1 MSKAW
6 SGRFKENTSKDV
18 ELFTESIS
26 FDRALAIYDLEQ
38 DFAHLEALLEAGV
51 ISKDSYE
58 NIKGGLQKIREE
70 IEKNEFHFD
79 ISKEDIHMNIES
91 RLYELIGEDAKKL
104 HTGRSRNDQ
113 VNTDLRLYLKDH
125 ILKIFELLKALKQ
138 QLILKAKEYETL
150 IIPGYTHLQRA
161 QPVLVA
167 HYLLSFKEAFLRDS
181 QRLVDAYRRI
191 DTLSL
196 GSGALAGA
204 DFPLDRFLEAS
215 ILNFSK
221 ISRNSMDA
229 VADRDFAIEYMFCL
243 STIAMHLS
251 RMAEDF
257 IIFNTE
263 EFKFIDLPDS
273 LCTGSS
279 IMPQKKNPD
288 VLELIRGKT
297 GRVYGNLINLMVNL
311 KGLPMTYN
319 RDLQEDKEPIFDATK
334 TIINSLK
341 MMILIVKDIRFRQNI
356 EAGNLM
362 LATDLANY
370 LVEKNIPFREAH
382 HIVGNIVAY
391 ALEHQKP
398 LESLNKEE
406 LNKFSK
412 AFDKDAKDIISK
424 ESSILRKK
432 TYGSTHRDFVRKQ
445 IEISSLEENIEKNL

>member
-6 SGRFKENTSKDV
+6 SGRFKEDTSKDV

-26 FDRALAIYDLEQ
+26 FDKALAMYDLEQ
-38 DFAHLEALLEAGV
+38 DFAHLEALLKAGV

-58 NIKGGLQKIREE
+58 NIKNGLKKIKQE
-70 IEKNEFHFD
+70 IEKNEFYFD

-138 QLILKAKEYETL
+138 QLVLKAKEYEDL
-150 IIPGYTHLQRA
+150 IMPGYTHLQRA

-181 QRLVDAYRRI
+181 QRLIDAYRRI
-191 DTLSL
+191 DTLTL

-215 ILNFSK
+215 VLNFSK

-243 STIAMHLS
+243 SSIAMHLS

-297 GRVYGNLINLMVNL
+297 GRVYANLINLMVNL

-319 RDLQEDKEPIFDATK
+319 RDLQEDKEPIFDATN
-334 TIINSLK
+334 TILNSLK
-341 MMILIVKDIRFRQNI
+341 MMILIVKDLKFRQNI
-356 EAGNLM
+356 EAGNLL

-391 ALEHQKP
+391 AIEHQKP
-398 LESLNKEE
+398 LESLTKEE
-406 LNKFSK
+406 LNNFSK
-412 AFDKDAKDIISK
+412 
-424 ESSILRKK
+424 LLTK
-432 TYGSTHRDFVRKQ
+432 TQK
-445 IEISSLEENIEKNL
+445 I

>member
-6 SGRFKENTSKDV
+6 SGRFKEDTSKDV

-26 FDRALAIYDLEQ
+26 FDKALAMYDLEQ
-38 DFAHLEALLEAGV
+38 DFAHLEALLKASV

-58 NIKGGLQKIREE
+58 NIKNGLKKIKQE
-70 IEKNEFHFD
+70 IEKNEFYFD

-138 QLILKAKEYETL
+138 QLVLKAKEYEDL
-150 IIPGYTHLQRA
+150 IMPGYTHLQRA

-181 QRLVDAYRRI
+181 QRLIDAYRRI
-191 DTLSL
+191 DTLTL

-215 ILNFSK
+215 VLNFSK

-243 STIAMHLS
+243 SSIAMHLS

-297 GRVYGNLINLMVNL
+297 GRVYANLINLMINL

-319 RDLQEDKEPIFDATK
+319 RDLQEDKEPIFDATS
-334 TIINSLK
+334 TILNSLK
-341 MMILIVKDIRFRQNI
+341 MMILIVKDLKFRQNI
-356 EAGNLM
+356 EAGNLL

-391 ALEHQKP
+391 AIEHQKP
-398 LESLNKEE
+398 LESLTKEE
-406 LNKFSK
+406 LNNFSK

-424 ESSILRKK
+424 ELSISRKK
-432 TYGSTHRDFVRKQ
+432 TYGSTNKDLVKKQ
-445 IEISSLEENIEKNL
+445 IEVSSLEESIDKNL

>member
-1 MSKAW
+1 
-6 SGRFKENTSKDV
+6 
-18 ELFTESIS
+18 
-26 FDRALAIYDLEQ
+26 
-38 DFAHLEALLEAGV
+38 
-51 ISKDSYE
+51 
-58 NIKGGLQKIREE
+58 
-70 IEKNEFHFD
+70 
-79 ISKEDIHMNIES
+79 
-91 RLYELIGEDAKKL
+91 LYELIGEDAKKL

-138 QLILKAKEYETL
+138 QLVLKAKEYEDL
-150 IIPGYTHLQRA
+150 IMPGYTHLQRA

-181 QRLVDAYRRI
+181 QRLIDAYRRI
-191 DTLSL
+191 DTLTL

-215 ILNFSK
+215 VLNFSK

-243 STIAMHLS
+243 SSIAMHLS

-297 GRVYGNLINLMVNL
+297 GRVYANLINLMVNL

-334 TIINSLK
+334 TLLNSLK
-341 MMILIVKDIRFRQNI
+341 MMILIVKDLKFRQNI
-356 EAGNLM
+356 EAGNLL

-391 ALEHQKP
+391 AIEHQKP
-398 LESLNKEE
+398 LESLTKEE
-406 LNKFSK
+406 LNNFSK
-412 AFDKDAKDIISK
+412 TFDKDAKDIISK
-424 ESSILRKK
+424 ELSISRKK
-432 TYGSTHRDFVRKQ
+432 TYGSTNKDFVKKQ
-445 IEISSLEENIEKNL
+445 IDLSSLEENINKNL

>member
-6 SGRFKENTSKDV
+6 SGRFKEDTSKDV

-38 DFAHLEALLEAGV
+38 DFAHLEALLKAGV

-58 NIKGGLQKIREE
+58 NIKSGLNKIKEE
-70 IEKNEFHFD
+70 IEKNKFRFD

-138 QLILKAKEYETL
+138 QLILKAKEYENL

-191 DTLSL
+191 DTLTL

-243 STIAMHLS
+243 SAIAMHLS

-297 GRVYGNLINLMVNL
+297 GRVYGDLINLMINL

-334 TIINSLK
+334 TILNSLK
-341 MMILIVKDIRFRQNI
+341 MMILIVKDIKFRQNI
-356 EAGNLM
+356 EAGNIM

-370 LVEKNIPFREAH
+370 LVEKDIPFREAH
-382 HIVGNIVAY
+382 RIVGNIVAY
-391 ALEHQKP
+391 SLEHQKP
-398 LESLNKEE
+398 LESLSKEE
-406 LNKFSK
+406 LNNFSK

-432 TYGSTHRDFVRKQ
+432 TYGSTHKDFVKKQ
-445 IEISSLEENIEKNL
+445 LELSSLEESIYKNL

>member
-6 SGRFKENTSKDV
+6 SGRFKEDTSKDV

-26 FDRALAIYDLEQ
+26 FDKALAMYDLEQ
-38 DFAHLEALLEAGV
+38 DFAHLEALLKAGV

-58 NIKGGLQKIREE
+58 NIKNGLKKIKQE
-70 IEKNEFHFD
+70 IEKNEFYFD

-91 RLYELIGEDAKKL
+91 SLYELIGEDAKKL

-138 QLILKAKEYETL
+138 QLVLKAKEYEDL
-150 IIPGYTHLQRA
+150 IMPGYTHLQRA

-181 QRLVDAYRRI
+181 QRLIDAYRRI
-191 DTLSL
+191 DTLTL

-243 STIAMHLS
+243 SSIAMHLS

-279 IMPQKKNPD
+279 IMPQKKKPRCFRAYKRKNWKSLRKPYKSYD
-288 VLELIRGKT
+288 KPKRAS
-297 GRVYGNLINLMVNL
+297 N
-311 KGLPMTYN
+311 
-319 RDLQEDKEPIFDATK
+319 DLQQGP
-334 TIINSLK
+334 S
-341 MMILIVKDIRFRQNI
+341 RGQR
-356 EAGNLM
+356 
-362 LATDLANY
+362 
-370 LVEKNIPFREAH
+370 
-382 HIVGNIVAY
+382 
-391 ALEHQKP
+391 
-398 LESLNKEE
+398 
-406 LNKFSK
+406 
-412 AFDKDAKDIISK
+412 
-424 ESSILRKK
+424 
-432 TYGSTHRDFVRKQ
+432 TYF
-445 IEISSLEENIEKNL
+445 

>member
-6 SGRFKENTSKDV
+6 SGRFKEDTSKDV

-26 FDRALAIYDLEQ
+26 FDKALAMYDLEQ
-38 DFAHLEALLEAGV
+38 DFAHLEALLKAGV

-58 NIKGGLQKIREE
+58 NIKNGLKKIKQE
-70 IEKNEFHFD
+70 IEKNEFYFD

-138 QLILKAKEYETL
+138 QLVLKAKEYEDL
-150 IIPGYTHLQRA
+150 IMPGYTHLQRA

-181 QRLVDAYRRI
+181 QRLIDAYRRI
-191 DTLSL
+191 DTLTL

-215 ILNFSK
+215 VLNFSK

-243 STIAMHLS
+243 SSIAMHLS

-297 GRVYGNLINLMVNL
+297 GRVYANLINLMINL

-319 RDLQEDKEPIFDATK
+319 RDLQEDKEPIFDATN
-334 TIINSLK
+334 TLLNSLK
-341 MMILIVKDIRFRQNI
+341 MMILIVKDLKFRQNI
-356 EAGNLM
+356 EAGNLL

-382 HIVGNIVAY
+382 HIVG
-391 ALEHQKP
+391 
-398 LESLNKEE
+398 
-406 LNKFSK
+406 
-412 AFDKDAKDIISK
+412 
-424 ESSILRKK
+424 
-432 TYGSTHRDFVRKQ
+432 
-445 IEISSLEENIEKNL
+445 

>member
-6 SGRFKENTSKDV
+6 SGRFKEEILKDV

-26 FDRALAIYDLEQ
+26 FDKVLALYDIEQ
-38 DFAHLEALLEAGV
+38 DFAHLEALLKANV

-58 NIKGGLQKIREE
+58 NIKKGLQKIKEE
-70 IEKNEFHFD
+70 IEKNEFNYD

-113 VNTDLRLYLKDH
+113 VNTDLRLYLKKH
-125 ILKIFELLKALKQ
+125 ILDIFELLKALKQ
-138 QLILKAKEYETL
+138 QLILKAKEYENL

-167 HYLLSFKEAFLRDS
+167 HYLLSFKEAFVRDS
-181 QRLVDAYRRI
+181 QRLIDAYRRI
-191 DTLSL
+191 DTLTL

-243 STIAMHLS
+243 SAIAMHLS

-288 VLELIRGKT
+288 VLELIRGKA
-297 GRVYGNLINLMVNL
+297 GRIYGDLINLMINL

-319 RDLQEDKEPIFDATK
+319 RDLQEDKEPIFDATN
-334 TIINSLK
+334 TILNSLK
-341 MMILIVKDIRFRQNI
+341 MMILIVKDMKFRENI
-356 EAGNLM
+356 DAGNLL

-370 LVEKNIPFREAH
+370 LVEQNIPFREAH

-391 ALEHQKP
+391 SLERQKP
-398 LESLNKEE
+398 LESLTKEE
-406 LNKFSK
+406 LNLFSK

-432 TYGSTHRDFVRKQ
+432 TYGSTHKDFVKKQ
-445 IEISSLEENIEKNL
+445 LELSSLEENIDNNL

>member
-6 SGRFKENTSKDV
+6 SGRFKEDTSKDV

-38 DFAHLEALLEAGV
+38 DFAHLEALLKAGV

-58 NIKGGLQKIREE
+58 NIKSGLNKIKEE
-70 IEKNEFHFD
+70 IEKNKFRFD

-138 QLILKAKEYETL
+138 QLILKAKEYENL

-191 DTLSL
+191 DTLTL

-243 STIAMHLS
+243 SAIAMHLS

-297 GRVYGNLINLMVNL
+297 GRVYGDLINLMINL

-334 TIINSLK
+334 TILNSLK
-341 MMILIVKDIRFRQNI
+341 MMILIVKDIKFRQNI
-356 EAGNLM
+356 EAGNIM

-370 LVEKNIPFREAH
+370 LVEKDIPFREAH
-382 HIVGNIVAY
+382 RIVGNIVAY
-391 ALEHQKP
+391 SLEHQKP
-398 LESLNKEE
+398 LESLSKEE
-406 LNKFSK
+406 LNNFSK

-432 TYGSTHRDFVRKQ
+432 TYGSTHKDFVKKQ
-445 IEISSLEENIEKNL
+445 LELSSLEESIDKNL

>member
-6 SGRFKENTSKDV
+6 SGRFKEDTSKDV

-38 DFAHLEALLEAGV
+38 DFAHLEALLKAGV

-58 NIKGGLQKIREE
+58 NIKSGLNKIKEE
-70 IEKNEFHFD
+70 IEKNKFRFD

-138 QLILKAKEYETL
+138 QLILKAKEYENL

-191 DTLSL
+191 DTLTL

-243 STIAMHLS
+243 SAIAMHLS

-297 GRVYGNLINLMVNL
+297 GRVYGDLINLMINL
-311 KGLPMTYN
+311 KGLPMAYN

-334 TIINSLK
+334 TILNSLK
-341 MMILIVKDIRFRQNI
+341 MMILIVKDIKFRQNI
-356 EAGNLM
+356 EAGNIM

-370 LVEKNIPFREAH
+370 LVEKDIPFREAH
-382 HIVGNIVAY
+382 RIVGNIVAY
-391 ALEHQKP
+391 SLEHQKP
-398 LESLNKEE
+398 LESLSKEE
-406 LNKFSK
+406 LNNFSK

-432 TYGSTHRDFVRKQ
+432 TYGSTHKDFVKKQ
-445 IEISSLEENIEKNL
+445 LELSSLEESIDKNL